1 MSDLGAAARGLGMRA
16 GGQSRLHLGGEEAQ
30 LTLHILVDEVLLAGE
45 AAGAPA
51 KLGLHCFAQSQLV
64 GPSE

>member
-1 MSDLGAAARGLGMRA
+1 MHAGA
-16 GGQSRLHLGGEEAQ
+16 QSRPHLGSEEAQ
-30 LTLHILVDEVLLAGE
+30 LALHILIDKVLLAGE

-51 KLGLHCFAQSQLV
+51 KLGLHCLAQTQLV